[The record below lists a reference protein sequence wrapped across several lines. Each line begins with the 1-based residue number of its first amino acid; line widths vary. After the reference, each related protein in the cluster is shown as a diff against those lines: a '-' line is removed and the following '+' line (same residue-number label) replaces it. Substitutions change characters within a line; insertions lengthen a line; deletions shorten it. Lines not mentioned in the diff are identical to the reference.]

1 MATVTATVSEASGDK
16 RAILRGYGLFRK
28 LDPRHLDQLA
38 SCIVTKCVRK
48 GVTIFA
54 KGDPGS
60 CLFAIEEG
68 VVKISVPSVGGHSSV
83 ITLLGN
89 GDIFGEIALLD
100 GRPRTADAIAITDC
114 QLFLIERRDFLP
126 LLRAE
131 PDLSLKLTE
140 ILCDRLRRTTE
151 QAENLMFLDLSAR
164 LAKTLLRLASGK
176 ESKVSI
182 TQQDLGDLIGMSR
195 ESTNRQL
202 RKWEESRW
210 VRLERR
216 GIVITSVEAL
226 SSVAEDD
233 IE

>member
-1 MATVTATVSEASGDK
+1 MLTMTRTAIREKGDK
-16 RAILRGYGLFRK
+16 RGVLRDHTLFSK
-28 LDPRHLDQLA
+28 LDPRHLDRLT
-38 SCIVTKCVRK
+38 SCIVTKFVRK

-60 CLFAIEEG
+60 CLFAIGEG
-68 VVKISVPSVGGHSSV
+68 VVKISIPSVGGHSPV
-83 ITLLGN
+83 INLLGK

-100 GRPRTADAIAITDC
+100 GRPRTADAIALTEC
-114 QLFLIERRDFLP
+114 HLLLIERRDLLP
-126 LLRAE
+126 LLRE
-131 PDLSLKLTE
+131 DPDISFKLTE

-151 QAENLMFLDLSAR
+151 QAENLMFLDLSVR

-176 ESKVSI
+176 VSRVSI

-202 RKWEESRW
+202 RKWEGNRW

-226 SSVAEDD
+226 SSIAEGDVD
-233 IE
+233 